1 MMNTSPQINELAAA
15 LAKAQGQIR
24 GALKDSANPFFKSTY
39 ADLASVWEAIRA
51 PLSENGL
58 SVIQATEPTDNE
70 EVIVTT
76 RVMHAS
82 GQWYEFTTTIP
93 VSKAD
98 AQGYGSALTY
108 ARRYG
113 LAAATGVAQIDDD
126 GNAAVA
132 AKPPK
137 VEAPLP
143 LNKMETE
150 TLATLRDAALNGTEP
165 LQKLW
170 QSIGK
175 EMRAR
180 LANELPS
187 LKDVAAKVANAA

>member
-1 MMNTSPQINELAAA
+1 MKTSEAINDLAAA
-15 LAKAQGQIR
+15 LAQAQGEIK
-24 GALKDSANPFFKSTY
+24 GAIKDSANPFFKSSY

-51 PLSENGL
+51 PFSENGL
-58 SVIQATEPTDNE
+58 SVIQATEPTDGE

-126 GNAAVA
+126 GNAAAA
-132 AKPPK
+132 AKPAQKP
-137 VEAPLP
+137 APLT
-143 LNKMETE
+143 KMETE
-150 TLATLRDAALNGTEP
+150 TLTTLREAALNGTDS

-180 LANELPS
+180 LANELPA
-187 LKDVAAKVANAA
+187 LKDAASKVVAHAA

>member
-1 MMNTSPQINELAAA
+1 MKTSEAINELAAA
-15 LAKAQGQIR
+15 LAQAQGQVK
-24 GALKDSANPFFKSTY
+24 GAIKDSANPFFKSNY
-39 ADLASVWEAIRA
+39 ADLASVWEAIRT
-51 PLSENGL
+51 PFSENGL
-58 SVIQATEPTDNE
+58 SVIQATEPTDGE

-126 GNAAVA
+126 GNAAAA
-132 AKPPK
+132 AKPAAQK
-137 VEAPLP
+137 SAPLT
-143 LNKMETE
+143 KMETE
-150 TLATLRDAALNGTEP
+150 TLTSLREAALNGIDP

-180 LANELPS
+180 LANELPA
-187 LKDVAAKVANAA
+187 LKDAASKVAHAA